1 MVWFGL
7 GLVGLPCGCFIITE
21 TLKAKS
27 ACDDDN
33 EAATDNDDAADD
45 DDDDGRA
52 TLLATSSS
60 VELQNF

>member
-1 MVWFGL
+1 MS
-7 GLVGLPCGCFIITE
+7 LVGSPCGCFIITE

-33 EAATDNDDAADD
+33 EAATDNDVVDD
-45 DDDDGRA
+45 VDGDDEDDGRA